1 VRFFNTAGVCFP
13 DRHYMLPPEP
23 RLPEARRLISDWQY
37 FIVHAP
43 RQTGKTT
50 TLRTL
55 SRHLTAEGRY
65 VALTISCERAGEVG
79 DDLAAASAEILNAV
93 RGAAAQQLPER
104 FRPPDPWP
112 DAPPGSLIFDAL
124 QDWAVTC
131 PLPLVL
137 LFDEIDSL
145 HGFVLRSVL
154 HQLRDGHNY
163 RANAFPASV
172 VLCGM
177 RDIRDYKAAA
187 GGDPSRLGSASP
199 FNVAVESI
207 RIGDFTIDEVA
218 ALYAQHT
225 ADTGQEFQPDAVGR
239 AFDYTQGQ
247 PWLVNALAN
256 EIIKKMGIE
265 PPVPITAEHVDTAKE
280 RLILART
287 SHFESL
293 AARLNEPRV
302 RRVIEPLI
310 AGELPVVDEVYN
322 DDVAYVRDLGLIAA
336 DKPARIAN
344 PIYREVIVRI
354 LGAGLDEAIDV
365 RPHRFA
371 LPDGQL
377 DFPKILDAFAGFWA
391 EHEEILDGIPYR
403 EVAMQLA
410 FMAFLTRAVNGD
422 GFVDREYGVGRG
434 RIDLLVRK
442 PYGDQQLQREAI
454 ELKVWHPG
462 RPDPLPAGLT
472 QLDRYLTRLKL
483 DTGTLIIF
491 DRRPGIPAAADRT
504 RISREQSPEGRTVT
518 LMRA

>member
-1 VRFFNTAGVCFP
+1 
-13 DRHYMLPPEP
+13 MLPPEP
-23 RLPEARRLISDWQY
+23 RIPEARRLIDEWQY

-50 TLRTL
+50 TLETL
-55 SRHLTAEGRY
+55 ARHLTAEGRH
-65 VALTISCERAGEVG
+65 VALRISCEQAGEVG
-79 DDLAAASAEILNAV
+79 DDLPAASAEILDAI
-93 RGAAAQQLPER
+93 RRAADQRLPER
-104 FRPPDPWP
+104 LRPSVPWP
-112 DAPPGSLIFDAL
+112 DAPPGSLIFSAL
-124 QDWAVTC
+124 QDWAVAC

-145 HGFVLRSVL
+145 HGFVVRSVL
-154 HQLRDGHNY
+154 HQIRNGHTY
-163 RANAFPASV
+163 RAHAFPASV

-207 RIGDFTIDEVA
+207 RMGDFTLDEVA

-225 ADTGQEFQPDAVGR
+225 AETGQEFLPDAVER
-239 AFDYTQGQ
+239 AFASTQGQ
-247 PWLVNALAN
+247 PWLVNALAS
-256 EIIKKMGIE
+256 EIIKKMGVA
-265 PPVPITAEHVDTAKE
+265 PPAPITAEHVDTARE
-280 RLILART
+280 RLILARAP
-287 SHFESL
+287 HFESL

-371 LPDGQL
+371 LPDGRL
-377 DFPKILDAFAGFWA
+377 DFPEILRAFAAFWA

-403 EVAMQLA
+403 EVAMQLV

-442 PYGDQQLQREAI
+442 PYGDRQVQREAI

-462 RPDPLPAGLT
+462 RPDPLPVGLT

-483 DTGTLIIF
+483 DTGTLVIF
-491 DRRPGIPAAADRT
+491 DRRPGIAAAADRT
-504 RISREQSPEGRTVT
+504 RITREQSPEGRAITV
-518 LMRA
+518 MRA

>member
-1 VRFFNTAGVCFP
+1 
-13 DRHYMLPPEP
+13 MLPPEP
-23 RLPEARRLISDWQY
+23 RLPEARRFIDDWQY

-50 TLRTL
+50 TLETL
-55 SRHLTAEGRY
+55 ARNLTAEGRY
-65 VALTISCERAGEVG
+65 VALRVSCERAGEVG
-79 DDLAAASAEILNAV
+79 DDLAASSVAILEAI
-93 RGAAAQQLPER
+93 RSAAAQQLPER
-104 FRPPDPWP
+104 FRPPGSWADVS
-112 DAPPGSLIFDAL
+112 PGSLVFSAL
-124 QDWAVTC
+124 QDWAVAC
-131 PLPLVL
+131 PMPLVL
-137 LFDEIDSL
+137 FFDEIDAL

-154 HQLRDGHNY
+154 HQIRDGHTY
-163 RANAFPASV
+163 RAQAFPASI

-207 RIGDFTIDEVA
+207 RIGDFTAGEVA

-225 ADTGQEFQPDAVGR
+225 ADTGQEFRPDAVQR
-239 AFDYTQGQ
+239 AFDCTQGQ
-247 PWLVNALAN
+247 PWLVNAFAN
-256 EIIKKMGIE
+256 EIIKKMAVN

-280 RLILART
+280 RLILARAP
-287 SHFESL
+287 HFESL

-336 DKPARIAN
+336 DKPARVAN
-344 PIYREVIVRI
+344 PVYREVIVRI

-365 RPHRFA
+365 RPHRFVR
-371 LPDGQL
+371 PDGQL
-377 DFPKILDAFAGFWA
+377 DFPGILRAFAEFWA
-391 EHEEILDGIPYR
+391 EHEEILAGIPYR

-410 FMAFLTRAVNGD
+410 FMAFLTRTVNGD
-422 GFVDREYGVGRG
+422 GFVDREYGAGRG

-442 PYGDQQLQREAI
+442 PYGDRQVQREAI

-462 RPDPLPAGLT
+462 RPDPLPAGLA

-483 DTGTLIIF
+483 DTGTLVIF
-491 DRRPGIPAAADRT
+491 DRRPGIPDAADRT
-504 RISREQSPEGRTVT
+504 RITREQTPEGRTIT

>member
-1 VRFFNTAGVCFP
+1 
-13 DRHYMLPPEP
+13 MLPPEP
-23 RLPEARRLISDWQY
+23 RIPNARRLVDDWQY

-50 TLRTL
+50 TLETL
-55 SRHLTAEGRY
+55 AGNLNAEGRH
-65 VALTISCERAGEVG
+65 VALRVSCERAGQVG
-79 DDLAAASAEILNAV
+79 DDIAAASAEILEAV
-93 RGAAAQQLPER
+93 RRAANQQLPVR
-104 FRPPDPWP
+104 FRPPGPWP
-112 DAPPGSLIFDAL
+112 DAPPGSLVFSAL

-154 HQLRDGHNY
+154 HQIRDGHSY
-163 RANAFPASV
+163 RAHAFPASV

-207 RIGDFTIDEVA
+207 RIGDFTLEEVA
-218 ALYAQHT
+218 ALYEQHT
-225 ADTGQEFQPDAVGR
+225 AETGQQFLPDAVER

-256 EIIKKMGIE
+256 EIITKMNVS
-265 PPVPITAEHVDTAKE
+265 PPAPITMEHVDTAKE
-280 RLILART
+280 RLILARAP
-287 SHFESL
+287 HFESL

-336 DKPARIAN
+336 DKPARVAN

-371 LPDGQL
+371 LPDGRL
-377 DFPKILDAFAGFWA
+377 DFPAILNSFAEFWG

-442 PYGDQQLQREAI
+442 PYGDGQVQREAI

-462 RPDPLPAGLT
+462 RPDPLPAGLG

-483 DTGTLIIF
+483 DAGTLVIF
-491 DRRPGIPAAADRT
+491 DRRPGIPPAAERT
-504 RISREQSPEGRTVT
+504 TITSEQTPEGRAVT
-518 LMRA
+518 LLRA